1 MDKPAVAPAVGAKE
15 KIEKQAR
22 QLAYDS
28 RYKVKQAMKAKAGGR
43 VDPAAMRKAYISQL
57 AKSPAA
63 PAIKARAKQMLMGE
77 GYIDVNNLVKESTTS
92 ILKKI
97 FVEKISNIP
106 IHKRYILNR

>member
-63 PAIKARAKQMLMGE
+63 PAIKARANKCLWVKDILML
-77 GYIDVNNLVKESTTS
+77 I
-92 ILKKI
+92 ILLR
-97 FVEKISNIP
+97 S
-106 IHKRYILNR
+106 LQLLS